1 MTGLL
6 FTTHKEKVQSKEG
19 SFIPEAK
26 IYCDGASSG
35 NPGHAGI
42 GVVIQPREIRG
53 KLSHGVKIY
62 EYIGITTNNFAEY
75 SALIRGLEEATSLGL
90 KKIDIFL
97 DSELLVKQLNGTYK
111 ISSAN
116 LKPLW
121 GKTRKLLG
129 EFDEYRITHIPREL
143 NREADLLAKKSIKIK
158 TQKRES

>member
-1 MTGLL
+1 MTGFL
-6 FTTHKEKVQSKEG
+6 FAMHKGEVRSKDS

-42 GVVIQPREIRG
+42 GVVIHLKG
-53 KLSHGVKIY
+53 TSHKDYRIS
-62 EYIGITTNNFAEY
+62 EYIGISTNNFAEY
-75 SALIRGLEEATSLGL
+75 SALIRGLEEAKSIGL

-97 DSELLVKQLNGTYK
+97 DSELLVKQLSGAYK

-121 GKTRKLLG
+121 EKTKKMLK
-129 EFDEYRITHIPREL
+129 EFDEYRITHILREL
-143 NREADLLAKKSIKIK
+143 NREADSLAKKSIKI
-158 TQKRES
+158 QKMKS